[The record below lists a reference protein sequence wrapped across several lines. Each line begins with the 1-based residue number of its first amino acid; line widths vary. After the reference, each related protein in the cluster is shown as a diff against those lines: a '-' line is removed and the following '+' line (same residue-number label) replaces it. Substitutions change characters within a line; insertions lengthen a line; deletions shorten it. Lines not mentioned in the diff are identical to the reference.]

1 MCISSVWSLLCLMRV
16 YLGLLHLLLWK
27 NGFSPFRVW
36 RQIIF
41 VIVYIGSTCSHFI
54 KLRSSHS
61 GKFLE
66 IRFSKN
72 SQNFQRITAQVSFKY
87 FVHCLLIISHH
98 FLCTAQKMRF
108 SIKDFFSKCDQIR
121 IFMRIWPYLQKKSL
135 IENFI
140 FCAVIVSKIDLLETT
155 ILRRN

>member
-1 MCISSVWSLLCLMRV
+1 MLVQNYKKIASYTYHAKGVINTHNSLLDFEYFLQG
-16 YLGLLHLLLWK
+16 YTKGLFCKRH
-27 NGFSPFRVW
+27 
-36 RQIIF
+36 
-41 VIVYIGSTCSHFI
+41 T
-54 KLRSSHS
+54 
-61 GKFLE
+61 
-66 IRFSKN
+66 
-72 SQNFQRITAQVSFKY
+72 
-87 FVHCLLIISHH
+87 
-98 FLCTAQKMRF
+98 TAQKMRF